1 MLRVADMWCDAFV
14 LRRNSSLLSL
24 LFDISQTFPQGIR
37 IENFTSCW
45 ADGTSFCALIHNFFP
60 NAFDFKSINKSNRKQ
75 NYEIAFKA
83 GE

>member
-1 MLRVADMWCDAFV
+1 MQSLF
-14 LRRNSSLLSL
+14 LRRNSTFPSP
-24 LFDISQTFPQGIR
+24 FDMSQTFPQGIK

-60 NAFDFKSINKSNRKQ
+60 QAFDFKSINKSNRKQ